1 MNKTIPYGRQSIN
14 SNDINQIIKVASGDY
29 LTTGPKI
36 IEFEKKIKNYTK
48 AKYASVCNSGT
59 SALYLALKSINIKTN
74 DIIIMPAV
82 NFIASYNVCKIL
94 NAKIFLTDVN
104 SLTGRMRPW
113 HILDCI
119 KKTKLKK

>member
-14 SNDINQIIKVASGDY
+14 GNDINQIIKVASGNY

-94 NAKIFLTDVN
+94 NAKYF
-104 SLTGRMRPW
+104 
-113 HILDCI
+113 
-119 KKTKLKK
+119 